1 MNWTTLLFSFN
12 GRINRGKYW
21 FALLLYMLAWFAFVA
36 LCFMWLG
43 SFDADRLFRFA
54 GGAMLIW
61 LVAIVLFI
69 AGTWSGIAVGI
80 KRLHDR
86 DKSGW
91 WLLLFWLGPSV
102 LSSGN
107 LSPNDIGDI
116 GSNAILG
123 LAAFVL
129 MVWGFIELGCLK
141 GTAGPNSYGPD
152 PLGPQTQPVIQS

>member
-1 MNWTTLLFSFN
+1 MRRSIIFPL
-12 GRINRGKYW
+12 
-21 FALLLYMLAWFAFVA
+21 
-36 LCFMWLG
+36 
-43 SFDADRLFRFA
+43 
-54 GGAMLIW
+54 
-61 LVAIVLFI
+61 VLFI

-107 LSPNDIGDI
+107 LSPNGIGDI